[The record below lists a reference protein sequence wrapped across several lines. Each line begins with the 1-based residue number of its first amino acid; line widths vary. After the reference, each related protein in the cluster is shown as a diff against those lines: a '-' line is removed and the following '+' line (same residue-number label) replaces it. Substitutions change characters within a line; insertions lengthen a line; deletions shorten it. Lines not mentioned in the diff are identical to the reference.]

1 MFQPCRRHELP
12 GLAQQPTGNCMMPFR
27 QAFHDVARLVD
38 WQGWI
43 AAAEPKVRRIAFDNA
58 FARSTMNSLE

>member
-1 MFQPCRRHELP
+1 
-12 GLAQQPTGNCMMPFR
+12 MMPFR